1 MNTEKTVLRSAA
13 TARTFLPSDPT
24 TALAVVAAL
33 PVTSHEEA
41 VELCGAFYVAEK
53 AAEVAIDGGGSTPAL
68 RDALVAAWRRL
79 LDAAPL
85 ARAAVDYVRGSAD
98 ADLGLGDDPEFEA
111 LREQVDAVCDD
122 AFWHEQCLDEWASTY

>member
-1 MNTEKTVLRSAA
+1 MNTEKTVLRAA
-13 TARTFLPSDPT
+13 GVARTFLPTDGV
-24 TALAVVAAL
+24 TALEVVAAL
-33 PVTSHEEA
+33 PVTTSSEA
-41 VELCGAFYVAEK
+41 LEFCGAFYTAEK
-53 AAEVAIDGGGSTPAL
+53 AAEAVIDGGASTPAL
-68 RDALVAAWRRL
+68 RDALVTAWRRL